1 MFRNKKP
8 YLSIADVQRI
18 YPNQWVA
25 LAVSETDAHGFAKA
39 GEVILHSSDER
50 FVWRAIRREDV
61 EDPIYVF
68 FSGFESASAAA

>member
-1 MFRNKKP
+1 MFSNKKP
-8 YLSIADVQRI
+8 FLSIAEVQRI

-25 LAVSETDAHGFAKA
+25 LAVSETDDHGMAVA

-50 FVWRAIRREDV
+50 FVWRAVRREDV

-68 FSGFESASAAA
+68 YSGCDEAIVAA